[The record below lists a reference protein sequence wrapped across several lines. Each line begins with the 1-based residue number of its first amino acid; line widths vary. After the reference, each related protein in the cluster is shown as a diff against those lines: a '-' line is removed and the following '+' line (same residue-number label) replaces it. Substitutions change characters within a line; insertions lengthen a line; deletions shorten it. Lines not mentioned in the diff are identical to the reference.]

1 MKDKI
6 LKILTKNFK
15 ANHMEY
21 QNALNE
27 LLNLHSV
34 MHWVYVKH
42 NNPTVIDTYFTMDDQ
57 GFMGFRTWK
66 DTFWEGENIVG
77 EGKVTHWMKLDPPC
91 V

>member
-34 MHWVYVKH
+34 SKCCDVCDAPLKSPAKYYDCS
-42 NNPTVIDTYFTMDDQ
+42 NC
-57 GFMGFRTWK
+57 
-66 DTFWEGENIVG
+66 GEIVQSN
-77 EGKVTHWMKLDPPC
+77 DC
-91 V
+91 